1 MRMNLTAWKLFAVT
15 ALLGSAAAACLA
27 ADNTRTIYLHA
38 HRGEPSM
45 APENTV
51 ESLKLAFELGSRMVE
66 TDFWLSK
73 DGTMVCLH
81 GRREAKKLW
90 GIDKSPSEL
99 TLEEIKKS
107 ELKDPSKYAEKYAK
121 CKIPDIDDVFAAI
134 PAGKLVELEIKGYGE
149 SFARNVD
156 EARKRAG
163 MSVKQ
168 FVITSFNTSYIKDF
182 KSKYPEYRTAYIP
195 SMKKGDKRKAKDII
209 VKAKEAGASEV
220 AIGNYRNIDRDFVK
234 QIQQSGLEV
243 GVWQVENLDDLAYA
257 SFLGV
262 NRICSNYACKLRKQ
276 YRAIKNL
283 DMQ

>member
-1 MRMNLTAWKLFAVT
+1 MKRDEKNELMKRRIMDS
-15 ALLGSAAAACLA
+15 ALK
-27 ADNTRTIYLHA
+27 
-38 HRGEPSM
+38 E
-45 APENTV
+45 
-51 ESLKLAFELGSRMVE
+51 F
-66 TDFWLSK
+66 
-73 DGTMVCLH
+73 
-81 GRREAKKLW
+81 
-90 GIDKSPSEL
+90 SE
-99 TLEEIKKS
+99 
-107 ELKDPSKYAEKYAK
+107 
-121 CKIPDIDDVFAAI
+121 
-134 PAGKLVELEIKGYGE
+134 KGYGE

-182 KSKYPEYRTAYIP
+182 KSKYPEYRTAYIT